1 MKVAE
6 MRELSVAELNVKL
19 EESTKNLLEMRFK
32 VTTKQDAKTSDL
44 GKIKKDIARLQT
56 IIKEK
61 EGAK

>member
-6 MRELSVAELNVKL
+6 MRELSVKELNVKL
-19 EESTKNLLEMRFK
+19 EEAKKNLLEMRFK
-32 VTTKQDAKTSDL
+32 MTTKQDAKTSDL

-61 EGAK
+61 EGA